1 MKKLNVQNG
10 KRSLFWLQTLIVAIT
25 LIVVTVVIFFGS
37 QTFRETKKM
46 STEQFNQQQ
55 LILAR
60 SAANSINAY
69 FKELVAELSSIANIP
84 EVQQMTPECLKYMQ
98 HSYYG
103 FPTRTSIRRLDS
115 NGVLRMIY
123 PFEGW
128 RGKMY
133 GRDYSKEVDFQ
144 EAKGKESISV
154 RRVINEQGEARI
166 RVAVPVY
173 LTNKTETVKVGDENG
188 IIVSPIDPERP
199 GSGRFHGVL
208 VGSFDPQIIARNI
221 ISLIV
226 SGKTGYAW
234 VLDEDGIFVAHHEKE
249 FIGRYAFEVRKEI
262 NPDISYEAV
271 ERIQKK
277 MIAGEEGVG
286 RYISG
291 WHRSQ
296 KGKVEKLVAYT
307 SIHIDNYVFSIA
319 VCAPVSEVEEI
330 IHLTKSSEKHTLV
343 FVILAL
349 IIGGLC
355 IFIITY
361 RWSHSLELEVAEQ
374 TRKIRETSNYLNN
387 LIKHTNSPIIVWNQD
402 KKVTIFNEVFEKIS
416 GWTEAEMM
424 NQPLEILFP
433 EKSRSDSMQK
443 IETISNGEYWESVEI
458 PILHK
463 DGNIRVA
470 LWNSANIYAE
480 DSTTLLATIVQGIDI
495 TERKQAEKE
504 LQKRLKELEVYYK
517 ATLGREGRIIEL
529 KHQVNELLEQ
539 LGKEKKY
546 NV

>member
-1 MKKLNVQNG
+1 MKKLNVHKG
-10 KRSLFWLQTLIVAIT
+10 KRPLFWLQTLIVAIT
-25 LIVVTVVIFFGS
+25 LITVAVVIFFGS

-69 FKELVAELSSIANIP
+69 FKELVAELSSLANIP

-98 HSYYG
+98 HSCYG
-103 FPTRTSIRRLDS
+103 FPPRTSIRRLDS
-115 NGVLRMIY
+115 NGVLCMIY

-133 GRDYSKEVDFQ
+133 GRDYSHKVYFQ
-144 EAKGKESISV
+144 EVKEKKRISI

-166 RVAVPVY
+166 RVAVPIY
-173 LTNKTETVKVGDENG
+173 LKNKTEAVKVGDENG

-199 GSGRFHGVL
+199 ESGRFQGIL
-208 VGSFDPQIIARNI
+208 VGSFDPQMIARNI

-234 VLDEDGIFVAHHEKE
+234 VLDEDGIFLAHHEKE
-249 FIGRYAFEVRKEI
+249 FIGRNAFEVRKEI

-277 MIAGEEGVG
+277 MITGEEGVG
-286 RYISG
+286 CYISG
-291 WHRSQ
+291 WHCNQ

-330 IHLTKSSEKHTLV
+330 IHLTKSSEKYTLI

-361 RWSHSLELEVAEQ
+361 RWSHSLELEVAKQ
-374 TRKIRETSNYLNN
+374 TREIRETSNYLNN

-402 KKVTIFNEVFEKIS
+402 KKVTIFNEVFENMS

-433 EKSRSDSMQK
+433 EESRSDSMQK
-443 IETISNGEYWESVEI
+443 IETISKGEYWQAVEI

-480 DSTTLLATIVQGIDI
+480 DGTTLLATIVQGIDI
-495 TERKQAEKE
+495 TERKQAEEE
-504 LQKRLKELEVYYK
+504 LHKRLKELEIYYD
-517 ATLGREGRIIEL
+517 ATIGREGRIIEL
-529 KHQVNELLEQ
+529 KQQVNELLEQ